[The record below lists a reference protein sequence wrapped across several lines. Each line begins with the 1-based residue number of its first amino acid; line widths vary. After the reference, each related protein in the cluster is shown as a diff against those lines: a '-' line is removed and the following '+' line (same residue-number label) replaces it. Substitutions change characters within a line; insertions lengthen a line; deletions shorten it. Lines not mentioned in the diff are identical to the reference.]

1 MTPTGQKFDTDK
13 IRMDL
18 IPFGPLEEIA
28 KVLTAGAV
36 KYSPDNWKSVPNP
49 IHRYE
54 AAMLRHI
61 SAYKQGQVLDPE
73 TGLSHLAHAGCCL
86 MFLLHFTACD
96 KATDQ

>member
-1 MTPTGQKFDTDK
+1 MIGQKFDSDK

-18 IPFGPLEEIA
+18 IPFAPLEEIA
-28 KVLTAGAV
+28 KVLSYGSK
-36 KYSPDNWKSVPNP
+36 KYADNNWQQVPEAIP
-49 IHRYE
+49 RYE

-61 SAYKQGQVLDPE
+61 SAYKQGQVLDHE
-73 TGLSHLAHAGCCL
+73 TGLPHLAHAGCCL